1 MAKIFLRRGVVVSI
15 EKLKEFGL
23 SQKDINEIISWEK
36 SDLKFSGI
44 IIDTDD
50 DRPRSCYPYEKGEKT
65 FLKDHPDG
73 IIWQG

>member
-1 MAKIFLRRGVVVSI
+1 MAKTFLRRGTVISI

-23 SQKDINEIISWEK
+23 SQKDINEIKSWEK

-50 DRPRSCYPYEKGEKT
+50 DRQRSCYPYEKTEKI
-65 FLKDHPDG
+65 FLKDHPEG
-73 IIWQG
+73 IIW